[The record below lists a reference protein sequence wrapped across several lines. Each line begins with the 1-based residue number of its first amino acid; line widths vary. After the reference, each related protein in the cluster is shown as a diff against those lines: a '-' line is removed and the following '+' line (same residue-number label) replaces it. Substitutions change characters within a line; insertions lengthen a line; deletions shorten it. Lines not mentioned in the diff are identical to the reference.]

1 MLLKF
6 YINRASFGYD
16 FSAKK
21 FFRFKWVSKN
31 QSLLLSV
38 FITNSKIIDFL
49 RAYLGDKLSMEI
61 VSNTFWLNI
70 ALLSRNYRCA
80 TVFTAFFLF
89 VLYRLGGFLAF
100 YNM

>member
-31 QSLLLSV
+31 QSLRSSI
-38 FITNSKIIDFL
+38 FITNLKIIDFL
-49 RAYLGDKLSMEI
+49 RAHLSDNLSMRI
-61 VSNTFWLNI
+61 VSNTFDWI
-70 ALLSRNYRCA
+70 
-80 TVFTAFFLF
+80 
-89 VLYRLGGFLAF
+89 
-100 YNM
+100 